1 MHGDGRRPPLRV
13 ALGGVGEINS
23 ALRNNGGG
31 LLEAVK
37 TTILVISALFPLV
50 NPLGGSPIFLAL
62 TREYTAPARM
72 LLSQRIAINSFIL
85 LIASF
90 LTGTHVLAFFGI
102 SLPVVQVG
110 GGLIVISTGWAL
122 LKQKEE
128 DDRGKAQREIDPQAI
143 FEHAFYPMTM
153 PLTVGPGSI
162 SVAITLGANASRHL
176 PQNRLAIVGA
186 VIGSAIIAVSVF
198 LCYGF
203 ADRLARLLGA
213 TGMSVIMRLSSFL
226 LVCIGVQIFWIG
238 ASVLLG
244 SLAK

>member
-1 MHGDGRRPPLRV
+1 M
-13 ALGGVGEINS
+13 
-23 ALRNNGGG
+23 
-31 LLEAVK
+31 LEAVK
-37 TTILVISALFPLV
+37 TTILVVSALFPIV
-50 NPLGGSPIFLAL
+50 NPLGGSPIFLSL
-62 TREYTAPARM
+62 TRDYTGQAR
-72 LLSQRIAINSFIL
+72 RILAQQIAVNSLIL

-110 GGLIVISTGWAL
+110 GGLIVISTGWSL
-122 LKQKEE
+122 LKQRDE
-128 DDRGKAQREIDPQAI
+128 DDRGKAHREMDPQDI
-143 FEHAFYPMTM
+143 LQHAFYPLTL

-162 SVAITLGANASRHL
+162 SVAITLGANAPQHL
-176 PQNRLAIVGA
+176 PESLLAIVGA
-186 VIGSAIIAVSVF
+186 VIGSLLIAVSVF

-203 ADRLARLLGA
+203 ADRLARFLGA

-226 LVCIGVQIFWIG
+226 LVCIGVQILWNG

>member
-1 MHGDGRRPPLRV
+1 MVVASGRASGAAR
-13 ALGGVGEINS
+13 VGEINS
-23 ALRNNGGG
+23 ALRNGGG
-31 LLEAVK
+31 DLLEAVK
-37 TTILVISALFPLV
+37 TTILVVSALFPIV

-62 TREYTAPARM
+62 TREYTAPARWI
-72 LLSQRIAINSFIL
+72 LSQRIAMNSFIL

-110 GGLIVISTGWAL
+110 GGLIVISTGWSL
-122 LKQKEE
+122 LKEKEE
-128 DDRGKAQREIDPQAI
+128 DDRGKAQREMEPQDI
-143 FEHAFYPMTM
+143 FRHAFYPMTL

-162 SVAITLGANASRHL
+162 SVAITLGANAARHL
-176 PQNRLAIVGA
+176 PQNLSAIVGA
-186 VIGSAIIAVSVF
+186 LIGSAIIALSVF

-226 LVCIGVQIFWIG
+226 LVCIGVQIFWNG
-238 ASVLLG
+238 ASVLLR

>member
-1 MHGDGRRPPLRV
+1 
-13 ALGGVGEINS
+13 
-23 ALRNNGGG
+23 

-37 TTILVISALFPLV
+37 TTILVISALFPVV

-62 TREYTAPARM
+62 TREYTAGARM
-72 LLSQRIAINSFIL
+72 LLSQRIAMNSFIL

-90 LTGTHVLAFFGI
+90 LTGTHVLALFGI

-110 GGLIVISTGWAL
+110 GGLIVISTGWSL

-128 DDRGKAQREIDPQAI
+128 EDDRGTAQREIDPQAI
-143 FEHAFYPMTM
+143 FQHAFYPMTM

-176 PQNRLAIVGA
+176 GQNLLAIVGA
-186 VIGSAIIAVSVF
+186 VIGAALIAVSVF

-203 ADRLARLLGA
+203 ADRLAKLLGA

-226 LVCIGVQIFWIG
+226 LVCIGVQIVWNG